1 MRYYSTNDKTAF
13 VSLREAVLKGLP
25 DDNGLFMPESI
36 PNIPEDVQRQF
47 PFWNLTEIASYVSQ
61 RFLDGDLPDSVIR
74 EIAEGAINFD
84 APLVQLDDNLH
95 VLELFHGPTLAF
107 KDFGARFMAR
117 LMAWL
122 VRGDNQK
129 LTILVAT
136 SGDTGGAVASGFLG
150 LEGIEVII
158 LYPSGKV
165 SPLQEKQL
173 TTFGQNIT
181 ALEIEGNFD
190 DCQHLVKQAFLDKD
204 LQSQCRLTS
213 ANSINISRLIPQ
225 TFYYFHAAT
234 RPQLKKKPAVFS
246 VPSGN
251 FGNLCAGLIA
261 QRMGAPIA
269 HFIAS
274 TNVNDVVPEYLKTGQ
289 FQSRKSIAT
298 ISNAM
303 DVGNPSNFWR
313 MASLYDQDLERMR
326 KDISGYAFSDE
337 ATRAA
342 MQEIFRRYQYL
353 IDPHGA
359 VGYLG
364 WKAYSAEIQ
373 HDIQGIVVE
382 TAHPAKFVEVVEET
396 LHMDLEIPRQL
407 KEAADKPKLSIK
419 LPAVFEALKAHLLHK
434 K

>member
-1 MRYYSTNDKTAF
+1 MRYYSTKNKTAF

-25 DDNGLFMPESI
+25 GDNGLFMPETIPSI
-36 PNIPEDVQRQF
+36 PKQDLQQF
-47 PFWNLTEIASYVSQ
+47 PSWDQGEVAAYISQ
-61 RFLDGDLPDSVIR
+61 KFLEGDVPDAMIR
-74 EIAEGAINFD
+74 DIAEGAINFE
-84 APLVQLDDNLH
+84 APLVQLEDDLH

-122 VRGDNQK
+122 VRNDDQK

-150 LEGIEVII
+150 VEGIEVII

-173 TTFGQNIT
+173 TTLGQNIT
-181 ALEIEGNFD
+181 ALEIEGTFD

-204 LQSQCRLTS
+204 LQDARRLTS

-234 RPQLKKKPAVFS
+234 RNTLDKRPLIFS

-251 FGNLCAGLIA
+251 FGNLCAGLMA
-261 QRMGAPIA
+261 QRMGAPI
-269 HFIAS
+269 HRFIAS
-274 TNVNDVVPEYLKTGQ
+274 TNVNDVVPEYLTRGVYNP
-289 FQSRKSIAT
+289 RPSIRT

-313 MASLYDQDLERMR
+313 LMDLYDHQL
-326 KDISGYAFSDE
+326 KKVQQHLKGYTFSDDT
-337 ATRAA
+337 TRAT
-342 MQEIFRRYQYL
+342 MREIYDRFSYV

-364 WKAYSAEIQ
+364 WKAFQ
-373 HDIQGIVVE
+373 DTHPGFQGVVLE
-382 TAHPAKFVEVVEET
+382 TAHPSKFIEVVEEE
-396 LHMDLEIPRQL
+396 LPVKVSLPARLKVLADRK
-407 KEAADKPKLSIK
+407 KEAIQMPFA
-419 LPAVFEALKAHLLHK
+419 FEQFKAFLLA
-434 K
+434 